1 MGYRRR
7 GGHRCR
13 RQRSARVIIRALPRQ
28 GVDPDAQMI
37 VAALRSGGAV
47 AAAVALVGALGDCY
61 VVVGHV

>member
-13 RQRSARVIIRALPRQ
+13 RQRSARVLIRALPRQ
-28 GVDPDAQMI
+28 GVDPDAQM
-37 VAALRSGGAV
+37 VVTALRSGGAI
-47 AAAVALVGALGDCY
+47 AAAVALVGALGDGY